1 MPANKVK
8 LTVCGSNYV
17 ISTTDS
23 EEYVQSLAERLDRDM
38 NDLMNQ
44 SPSASVAASAVVV
57 ALGYLDELQKN
68 ASSADN
74 MRSQIKDYLE
84 DAAKAKL
91 AAEQARREEES
102 AALRWELRRP
112 AADASVPENAERPVL
127 SRSQLQAELSSHTVQ
142 LEELRRRQSMISD
155 ALLDAHGE
163 LRIKD
168 HLRMQEP
175 LSLRGAAEQARQAS
189 EQLTQDTPG
198 ISPAKENNR

>member
-8 LTVCGSNYV
+8 LTVCGSSYV

-23 EEYVQSLAERLDRDM
+23 EEYVQSLAARRGKDM
-38 NDLMNQ
+38 NELMNQ

-91 AAEQARREEES
+91 AAEQARREVERLQKEVQRLRES
-102 AALRWELRRP
+102 RA
-112 AADASVPENAERPVL
+112 
-127 SRSQLQAELSSHTVQ
+127 
-142 LEELRRRQSMISD
+142 
-155 ALLDAHGE
+155 
-163 LRIKD
+163 
-168 HLRMQEP
+168 
-175 LSLRGAAEQARQAS
+175 
-189 EQLTQDTPG
+189 
-198 ISPAKENNR
+198 